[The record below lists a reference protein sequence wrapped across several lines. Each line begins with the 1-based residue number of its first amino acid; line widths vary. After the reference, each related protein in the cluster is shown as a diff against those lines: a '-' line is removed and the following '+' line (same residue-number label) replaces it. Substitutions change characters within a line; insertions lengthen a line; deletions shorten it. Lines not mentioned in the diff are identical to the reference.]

1 MGFGFI
7 VFCILCMVIFI
18 YLPFIGMVYFFQGE
32 AGLGVLCLLP
42 LVCLIAGI
50 IYYEFVFRPKREAE
64 DKRQADLRNIYHYP
78 KRLSKYEDGEMAGLN
93 LLHIIKD
100 AEKRSADPRGKVDL
114 QHCERV
120 VRKMNDRK
128 SFDDLYRALRLT
140 GCHLDIKDAYGRT
153 IYRFA

>member
-7 VFCILCMVIFI
+7 VFCVFCIVIFI
-18 YLPFIGMVYFFQGE
+18 FLPFVGMAYFFQGE

-42 LVCLIAGI
+42 LACLIAGI

-64 DKRQADLRNIYHYP
+64 KKRQADLRNIYHYP
-78 KRLSKYEDGEMAGLN
+78 KHLRRYEDGEMAGLH
-93 LLHIIKD
+93 LLQIIQN
-100 AEKRSADPRGKVDL
+100 AEKRSADPRGKADL
-114 QHCERV
+114 QYCERV